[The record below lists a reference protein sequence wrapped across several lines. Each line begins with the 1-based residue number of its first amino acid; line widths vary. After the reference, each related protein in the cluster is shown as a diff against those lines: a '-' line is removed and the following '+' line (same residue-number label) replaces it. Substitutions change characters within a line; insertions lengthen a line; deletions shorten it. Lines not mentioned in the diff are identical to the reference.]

1 MISVILP
8 MYNENYNIINLI
20 NELKLNNN
28 INEIIIVDDCSTDS
42 SIELIKQLN
51 LKIIKIIMN
60 KENIGQSFSIYKGA
74 SAAKNKILV
83 IMDSDGQND
92 PKYINIMLQKLKESN
107 NTMIMGQRINRTD
120 TISKKIQSFFGNY
133 IRQLILQDNCE
144 DSGCGLKIIYKESF
158 MKLHFINNMHR
169 FMPYL
174 LKIHGMKYQFIK
186 IEDRKRIY
194 GKSNYNIF
202 MRIISLFEMFYIY
215 ILWYMTSN
223 LRNNN

>member
-20 NELKLNNN
+20 NELKLNEN
-28 INEIIIVDDCSTDS
+28 IDEIIIVDDNSTDNS
-42 SIELIKQLN
+42 VELINQLN
-51 LKIIKIIMN
+51 LNIIKLIRN
-60 KENIGQSFSIYKGA
+60 KKNTGQSYSIYRGA
-74 SAAKNKILV
+74 SSAKNKILV

-92 PKYINIMLQKLKESN
+92 PKYINQMLEKLKKSYN
-107 NTMIMGQRINRTD
+107 IMIMGKRINRMD

-174 LKIHGMKYQFIK
+174 LKIHEMKYEFVEIK
-186 IEDRKRIY
+186 DRKRLY
-194 GKSNYNIF
+194 GKSNYNVF
-202 MRIISLFEMFYIY
+202 MRIISLFEMFYLY

>member
-8 MYNENYNIINLI
+8 MFNENYNIINLI
-20 NELKLNNN
+20 NELKLNEN
-28 INEIIIVDDCSTDS
+28 INEIIVVDDYSTDNS
-42 SIELIKQLN
+42 VELINQLN
-51 LKIIKIIMN
+51 LNIIKLIKN
-60 KENIGQSFSIYKGA
+60 KKNTGQSYSIYKGA
-74 SAAKNKILV
+74 SVAKNKILV

-92 PKYINIMLQKLKESN
+92 PKYINQMLEKLKKSN
-107 NTMIMGQRINRTD
+107 NAMIMGQRINRTD
-120 TISKKIQSFFGNY
+120 TISKKIQSFIGNY
-133 IRQLILQDNCE
+133 IRRLILQDNCE

-186 IEDRKRIY
+186 IQDRKRIY

-215 ILWYMTSN
+215 ILWYLTSN
-223 LRNNN
+223 LRSND